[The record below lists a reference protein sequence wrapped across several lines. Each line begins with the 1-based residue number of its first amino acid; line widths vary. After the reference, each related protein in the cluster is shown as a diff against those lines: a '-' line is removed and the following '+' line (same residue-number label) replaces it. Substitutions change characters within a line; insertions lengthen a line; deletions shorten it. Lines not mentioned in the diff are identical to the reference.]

1 MRQAIGHVPLY
12 TIIMIFIVIT
22 FGFLSATLTYY
33 KAFKLNSRIA
43 YQLEKFEGY
52 NSESIAA
59 INADLSSLGYRIG
72 NISVG
77 DCPTKKIAKQDKTYV
92 LDNYPVCIYESKLGY
107 GANKKSDYHNRY
119 FKYGIVTYINMDI
132 PIIGGTFKLPV
143 YSETERIF
151 KFYEV
156 VK

>member
-1 MRQAIGHVPLY
+1 MKEAIGHVPLY

-59 INADLSSLGYRIG
+59 INADLDSLGYRIG
-72 NISVG
+72 ALSG
-77 DCPTKKIAKQDKTYV
+77 ECPTKNMNGYLKATYKMS
-92 LDNYPVCIYESKLGY
+92 NYPVCIYESSTGY
-107 GANKKSDYHNRY
+107 STSRASGYRDRY
-119 FKYGIVTYINMDI
+119 FKYGIVTYIYIDI
-132 PIIGGTFKLPV
+132 PLIGGTFKLPV
-143 YSETERIF
+143 YTESERIF
-151 KFYEV
+151 KYNA
-156 VK
+156 